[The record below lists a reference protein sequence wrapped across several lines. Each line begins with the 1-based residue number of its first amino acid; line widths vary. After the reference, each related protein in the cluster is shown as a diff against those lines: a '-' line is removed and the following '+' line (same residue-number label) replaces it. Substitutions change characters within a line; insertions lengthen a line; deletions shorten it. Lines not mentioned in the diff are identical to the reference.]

1 MKGVRLKP
9 SIKRLLG
16 SVVSTAAGRKLV
28 NRCSPGF
35 ATVFLLH
42 RAAGI
47 HPGIHGHDP
56 EGLEQILIG
65 LKKRRFNLV
74 PLDAVVSAARG
85 TTTLPNQSVAFT
97 MDDGYW
103 DQLEVLAPVF
113 VRHGVPLTVFLTT
126 GLLDGELWPWD
137 AKIHWLMMRFD
148 RQQLEIPVGR
158 QRICWPTGSA
168 QERRSARRE
177 LQAIAA
183 AISSEQLPSFL
194 SSLEDAVGIK
204 LPKNAPEEFQPAS
217 WDQVRSLEAEG
228 VRFAPHTHSHR
239 ILSRLSEEG
248 ARRELLRSLDRVR
261 SCTKQALPV
270 MAYPVGMEA
279 HFGSR
284 EMTLAK
290 GLGYAA
296 AFSVCGEYLRWKRA
310 DGVSDSRCYSI
321 PRYALPSKI
330 SDAMWIAGGV
340 ELFKWSSVSLMSHMG
355 ELVYGHGR
363 RTGRVGRR
371 VFLRSQLR
379 KLALSLGQYS
389 RFREIDPGRIKRLV
403 FVCRGNVCRSP
414 YAEKVAQRLGFP
426 AVSCGTEVLH
436 SSPAEQMAV
445 RAALMRGEDLS
456 EHMSKS
462 IFDNNFQYTDCLI
475 VMDPSQI
482 QVAQKVADRVNCQV
496 SLLGMWNIQKT
507 PEIYDPYGRSIESFN
522 ECFMFISNC
531 IDKLVLHLNSDNGMV
546 D

>member
-97 MDDGYW
+97 MDDGYR

-183 AISSEQLPSFL
+183 AMSSEQLPSFL
-194 SSLEDAVGIK
+194 SSLEAAVGIK
-204 LPKNAPEEFQPAS
+204 LPRNAPEEFQPAS

-248 ARRELLRSLDRVR
+248 VRSELQRSLDRIR
-261 SCTKQALPV
+261 SCTRQAMPV

-279 HFGSR
+279 HFGTR

-310 DGVSDSRCYSI
+310 DGVSDNRCYSI

-355 ELVYGHGR
+355 ELVYGHDKR
-363 RTGRVGRR
+363 AGRVGRR

-389 RFREIDPGRIKRLV
+389 RFRDIDPGRIKRLV

-426 AVSCGTEVLH
+426 AVSCGTDVLL

-456 EHMSKS
+456 GHMSKS
-462 IFDNNFQYTDCLI
+462 IHDLSIDRNDCLV
-475 VMDPSQI
+475 VMDPSQLPVAKEVMFLTGGQLTLI
-482 QVAQKVADRVNCQV
+482 GLWCSPAVAQ
-496 SLLGMWNIQKT
+496 IT
-507 PEIYDPYGRSIESFN
+507 DPYRSGVEDFLKCYVLIEN
-522 ECFMFISNC
+522 AIKRFISSF
-531 IDKLVLHLNSDNGMV
+531 DK
-546 D
+546 